1 MNVKSKSRII
11 ESNIILG
18 LVIAFLTTTLVGV
31 VFGITGI
38 SNTIPFYLANSLV
51 AYYVYKRAQ
60 GQIKT
65 RHSNVSAK
73 DSSASLQQHSQPRNP
88 AINKWD
94 PDIDGTPIIAT
105 NIQNDSL
112 IFNDSIL

>member
-1 MNVKSKSRII
+1 MNVKNKSRII

-73 DSSASLQQHSQPRNP
+73 DSSASLQQHSQPLNP

-94 PDIDGTPIIAT
+94 PDIDGAPVGGPYLL
-105 NIQNDSL
+105 NDSL
-112 IFNDSIL
+112 IFNEHIL